1 MKNLLIVIFL
11 FIFFF
16 FLFGVMTTP
25 ETKKE
30 EKQTQK
36 AFEVYM
42 NEPLNVT
49 DIDFIVTDIK
59 EQKKIGKYKAKNI
72 FLQVF
77 VTVKN
82 TKSARNYLPFTL
94 ALIHRQD
101 DKWICL
107 LDERFKNTLEKTEYL
122 AGGYVLDLNQEIKAS
137 MIFDCEAYLN
147 NKAGSRKSKP
157 SDFKLFI
164 YSKEKK
170 DGGYIFLEENP
181 NENNNR

>member
-1 MKNLLIVIFL
+1 MKNIIIVIFL

-25 ETKKE
+25 KTKKE
-30 EKQTQK
+30 ERQPKK

-42 NEPLNVT
+42 NEPLNIT

-59 EQKKIGKYKAKNI
+59 EQKKIGKHKAKNV
-72 FLQVF
+72 FLQAF

-82 TKSARNYLPFTL
+82 TKSIRNYLPFTL

-122 AGGYVLDLNQEIKAS
+122 AGGYVLDPNQEIKAS
-137 MIFDCEAYLN
+137 MIFNCEAYLN
-147 NKAGSRKSKP
+147 AKAGSRKSKP
-157 SDFKLFI
+157 ADFKLFI

-170 DGGYIFLEENP
+170 DGGYIFLEER
-181 NENNNR
+181 NEKN